1 MMDEI
6 IKNYNAAVLD
16 TDRVKALQ
24 IVADALVQ
32 NVSPEDIVFKVV
44 IPGMDM
50 MVKALSEGFDTNL
63 AQHFMTSQIAADV
76 TEKML
81 LLFKTPP
88 EIVGTV
94 VIGTAAGD
102 LHTLGKRIVIGC
114 LKAQLIEV
122 TDLGVNV
129 SAEKFVDEA
138 VARGAQVIG
147 VSAMMVHTARG
158 ENGALKVRKI
168 LKERG
173 LENKIKL
180 VVGGAPY
187 RYDPD
192 LYKVVQADAWAENGV
207 SALRVIMD
215 CIEQVNTVSSMDR
228 LVAAANGKILDHI
241 PVFCNLLDQGA
252 RELGLSIEEYF
263 SKGENV
269 AEAQLKMLKKFGH
282 DNVWSLFYVGKEAE
296 LFGCEKIRFA
306 KDGPPNVEDYIIQS
320 YDDIVNLK
328 VPDDIST
335 HPAFAETAKCLAIL
349 KREVGGKVPI
359 CAYLTASMSLPAI
372 LMSMEK
378 WMELLMLGDPLMRD
392 MLLEKCSDFFRKE
405 IAAYRE
411 AGADVLVYADP
422 YGSTDI
428 IPMKLFRELSLKW
441 MKRDLEPGGLNGVVY
456 YVGGARLNTVVD
468 EVIREVG
475 ISTYYPGPMENI
487 AESMQIINGRALCAG
502 VINDIKLLDWS
513 PEEVRAEVKR
523 IVRDGLA
530 HGHKLFFGTVVMPY
544 GIPEENIKTMIA
556 AAKEYGRA
564 PQT

>member
-1 MMDEI
+1 MLDDI
-6 IKNYNAAVLD
+6 IKNYNEAVMD
-16 TDRVKALQ
+16 TDRTRALQ
-24 IVADALVQ
+24 VVADAIEAG
-32 NVSPEDIVFKVV
+32 VSPEDIVFKVV

-81 LLFKTPP
+81 VLFNKPP

-102 LHTLGKRIVIGC
+102 LHTLGKRIVMGC
-114 LKAQLIEV
+114 LKAQMIDV
-122 TDLGVNV
+122 IDLGVNV
-129 SAEKFVDEA
+129 PAEKFVDEA

-147 VSAMMVHTARG
+147 ISAMMVHTARG
-158 ENGALKVRKI
+158 EKGALKVRKI

-173 LENKIKL
+173 LERKIKL
-180 VVGGAPY
+180 VVGGAPF
-187 RYDPD
+187 RYDPE

-207 SALRVIMD
+207 SALKVIMD
-215 CIEQVNTVSSMDR
+215 CIAEVKTPTSMER
-228 LVAAANGKILDHI
+228 LVAAANGKVLDHI

-252 RELGLSIEEYF
+252 REMGMSIEDYF
-263 SKGENV
+263 SNGENV
-269 AEAQLKMLKKFGH
+269 AEAQLRMLKKFGH

-296 LFGCEKIRFA
+296 LFGCKKIKFA
-306 KDGPPNVEDYIIQS
+306 NDGPPNVEDYIIQS
-320 YDDIVNLK
+320 YDDIAKLQ

-359 CAYLTASMSLPAI
+359 CAYLTASMSLPAL

-378 WMELLMLGDPLMRD
+378 WMELLMIGEPAVRD

-405 IAAYRE
+405 IEAYRK
-411 AGADVLVYADP
+411 AGADILVYADP

-428 IPMKLFRELSLKW
+428 IPMKLFKELSLKW
-441 MKRDLEPGGLNGVVY
+441 IKRDLEPGGLNGVVY
-456 YVGGARLNTVVD
+456 YVGGARLNTVAD

-475 ISTYYPGPMENI
+475 ITTFYPGPMENI
-487 AESMQIINGRALCAG
+487 VDSMRIINDRALCAG
-502 VINDIKLLDWS
+502 VINDIKLLDWT
-513 PEEVRAEVKR
+513 PDEVRAEVKR
-523 IVRDGLA
+523 IVQGGLSV
-530 HGHKLFFGTVVMPY
+530 GNKLFFGTVVMPY
-544 GIPEENIKTMIA
+544 GIPDENIKAMIE
-556 AAKEYGRA
+556 AAKEYGRV
-564 PQT
+564 

>member
-1 MMDEI
+1 MLDDI
-6 IKNYNAAVLD
+6 IKNYNEAVLD
-16 TDRVKALQ
+16 TDRVRALQ
-24 IVADALVQ
+24 VVADAVAQ
-32 NVSPEDIVFKVV
+32 GVSPEDIVFKVV

-81 LLFKTPP
+81 LLFKAPP
-88 EIVGTV
+88 SIVGTV
-94 VIGTAAGD
+94 IIGTASGD

-114 LKAQLIEV
+114 LKAQMIDV

-129 SAEKFVDEA
+129 PAERFVDEA
-138 VARGAQVIG
+138 VARGAQVIA

-173 LENKIKL
+173 LERKIKL
-180 VVGGAPY
+180 VVGGAPF
-187 RYDPD
+187 RYDPE
-192 LYKVVQADAWAENGV
+192 LYKMVQADAWAENGV
-207 SALRVIMD
+207 SALKVIMD
-215 CIEQVNTVSSMDR
+215 CIAEVKAPTSMER

-252 RELGLSIEEYF
+252 REMGMSIEDYF
-263 SKGENV
+263 SNGENV
-269 AEAQLKMLKKFGH
+269 AEAQLRMLKKFGH

-296 LFGCEKIRFA
+296 LFGCEKIKFA
-306 KDGPPNVEDYIIQS
+306 TDGPPNVEDYIIKS
-320 YDDIVNLK
+320 YDDIANLK

-349 KREVGGKVPI
+349 KHEVGGKVPI
-359 CAYLTASMSLPAI
+359 CAYLTASMSLPAL

-378 WMELLMLGDPLMRD
+378 WIELLMIGDPAVRD
-392 MLLEKCSDFFRKE
+392 VLLEKCSEFFSKE
-405 IAAYRE
+405 IEAYRK
-411 AGADVLVYADP
+411 AGADILVYADP

-428 IPMKLFRELSLKW
+428 IPMRLFKELSLKW
-441 MKRDLEPGGLNGVVY
+441 IKRDLEPGGLNGVVY
-456 YVGGARLNTVVD
+456 YVGGARLNSVAD

-475 ISTYYPGPMENI
+475 ISTFYPGPMENI
-487 AESMQIINGRALCAG
+487 VDSMNIINDRALCAG
-502 VINDIKLLDWS
+502 VINDIKLLDWT
-513 PEEVRAEVKR
+513 PDEVRAEVKR
-523 IVRDGLA
+523 IVQGGLSV
-530 HGHKLFFGTVVMPY
+530 GNKLFFGTVVMPY
-544 GIPEENIKTMIA
+544 GIPDENIKAMIE

-564 PQT
+564 

>member
-1 MMDEI
+1 MLDEVI
-6 IKNYNAAVLD
+6 RSYNEAVMD
-16 TDRVKALQ
+16 TDRVRALQ
-24 IVADALVQ
+24 VVADAVEQGLT
-32 NVSPEDIVFKVV
+32 PEDIVFKVV
-44 IPGMDM
+44 IPGMDL

-81 LLFKTPP
+81 LLFKAPP
-88 EIVGTV
+88 EITGRV

-114 LKAQLIEV
+114 LKAQMIEV

-129 SAEKFVDEA
+129 PAERFVDEA

-147 VSAMMVHTARG
+147 VLAMMVHTARG

-173 LENKIKL
+173 LERKIKL
-180 VVGGAPY
+180 VVGGAPF
-187 RYDPD
+187 RYDAD
-192 LYKVVQADAWAENGV
+192 LYKLVQADAWAENGV
-207 SALRVIMD
+207 SALKVIMD
-215 CIEQVNTVSSMDR
+215 CIAEVKAITSMDR
-228 LVAAANGKILDHI
+228 LLAAADGEILDHI

-263 SKGENV
+263 SKGEHV
-269 AEAQLKMLKKFGH
+269 AQAQLKMLEKFGH
-282 DNVWSLFYVGKEAE
+282 DNVWSLFYVGREAE
-296 LFGCEKIRFA
+296 LFGCKKIRYA
-306 KDGPPNVEDYIIQS
+306 TDGPPNVEDYIIQS
-320 YDDIVNLK
+320 YEDIANLQ

-335 HPAFAETAKCLAIL
+335 HPAFAETAKCLEIL

-378 WMELLMLGDPLMRD
+378 WMELLMIGDPAVRD

-405 IAAYRE
+405 IEAYRR
-411 AGADVLVYADP
+411 AGANVLVYADP

-428 IPMKLFRELSLKW
+428 IPMKLFKELSLKW
-441 MKRDLEPGGLNGVVY
+441 IKRDLEPGGLDGVVY
-456 YVGGARLNTVVD
+456 YVGGARLNSVVD

-475 ISTYYPGPMENI
+475 ITTYYPGPLDNI
-487 AESMQIINGRALCAG
+487 TDSMRLIGDRALCAG
-502 VINDIKLLDWS
+502 VINDIKLLDWT
-513 PEEVRAEVKR
+513 PDEVRSEVKR
-523 IVRDGLA
+523 IVQGGLA
-530 HGHKLFFGTVVMPY
+530 EGKKLFFGTVVMPY
-544 GIPEENIKTMIA
+544 GIPEENIKAMIA
-556 AAKEYGRA
+556 AAKEYGRM
-564 PQT
+564 

>member
-1 MMDEI
+1 MLDEI
-6 IKNYNAAVLD
+6 IKNYNAAVMD
-16 TDRVKALQ
+16 TDRACALQ
-24 IVADALVQ
+24 VVADAVAKG
-32 NVSPEDIVFKVV
+32 VSPENIVFKVV

-50 MVKALSEGFDTNL
+50 MVTALGEGFDTNL

-76 TEKML
+76 TERML
-81 LLFKTPP
+81 VLFKLPP
-88 EIVGTV
+88 ETVGSV
-94 VIGTAAGD
+94 VIGSAAGD

-129 SAEKFVDEA
+129 PAERFVDEA

-147 VSAMMVHTARG
+147 VSAMMVHTARS

-173 LENKIKL
+173 LERKIKL

-207 SALRVIMD
+207 TASRVIMD
-215 CIEQVNTVSSMDR
+215 CIKEVKTITSMDR
-228 LVAAANGKILDHI
+228 LVAAAKGEILDHI

-252 RELGLSIEEYF
+252 RELGMSIEEYF

-269 AEAQLKMLKKFGH
+269 AEAQLRMLKKFGH

-296 LFGCEKIRFA
+296 LFGCDKIRYA

-320 YDDIVNLK
+320 YDDIAKLQ
-328 VPDDIST
+328 VPDDICT
-335 HPAFAETAKCLAIL
+335 HPAFADTAKCLEIL

-359 CAYLTASMSLPAI
+359 CAYLTASMSLPAL

-378 WMELLMLGDPLMRD
+378 WMELLMIGDPAVRD

-405 IAAYRE
+405 IEAYRK

-428 IPMKLFRELSLKW
+428 IPMKLFKELSLKW
-441 MKRDLEPGGLNGVVY
+441 MKRDLEPGGLAGVVY
-456 YVGGARLNTVVD
+456 YVGGARLNSVAD

-475 ISTYYPGPMENI
+475 ITTYYPGPMEDI
-487 AESMQIINGRALCAG
+487 AESMHIINDRALCAG
-502 VINDIKLLDWS
+502 VINDIKLLDWT
-513 PEEVRAEVKR
+513 PDEVRCEVKR
-523 IVRDGLA
+523 IVQNGLSV
-530 HGHKLFFGTVVMPY
+530 GHKLFFGTVVMPY

-556 AAKEYGRA
+556 AAKEFGHL
-564 PQT
+564 